1 MFHVDSCSIW
11 KISSYFFHSSIIPQ
25 GALLLFFRTIRLPG
39 SARLPKAAFRAA
51 RLHHRAQ
58 SALSHHTPRLE
69 PAPRYSALLAGWCVL
84 LSSKAGAAFGLRL
97 GWLALFSPKAAE
109 ADQAG
114 FLPALTRARDATAAV
129 LLVSAPAHC
138 TCWPCLAWRH
148 PCSSLWRCLSWHSQ
162 AEGKAAAV

>member
-1 MFHVDSCSIW
+1 MLILVQFGKFLVISSILPSSPKELSSCS
-11 KISSYFFHSSIIPQ
+11 SEQSVFL
-25 GALLLFFRTIRLPG
+25 ALLDYRRPLSAPPPPPRSVRTEP
-39 SARLPKAAFRAA
+39 PYTAAGA
-51 RLHHRAQ
+51 
-58 SALSHHTPRLE
+58 SE
-69 PAPRYSALLAGWCVL
+69 APRYSALLAGWCVL